1 MLQLRD
7 ILNLN
12 LDLFGLILIILESI
26 QVVQVTIL
34 IHYQINLRQREALNL
49 AMSTCS
55 VEPFELGHLHE
66 VLQNL
71 PHILSQTRPIVIVV
85 QR

>member
-34 IHYQINLRQREALNL
+34 IHYQINLRQRKALNL

-55 VEPFELGHLHE
+55 VEPFEL
-66 VLQNL
+66 
-71 PHILSQTRPIVIVV
+71 
-85 QR
+85 

>member
-55 VEPFELGHLHE
+55 VEPFEL
-66 VLQNL
+66 
-71 PHILSQTRPIVIVV
+71 
-85 QR
+85 

>member
-34 IHYQINLRQREALNL
+34 IHYQINLRQ
-49 AMSTCS
+49 
-55 VEPFELGHLHE
+55 
-66 VLQNL
+66 
-71 PHILSQTRPIVIVV
+71 
-85 QR
+85 